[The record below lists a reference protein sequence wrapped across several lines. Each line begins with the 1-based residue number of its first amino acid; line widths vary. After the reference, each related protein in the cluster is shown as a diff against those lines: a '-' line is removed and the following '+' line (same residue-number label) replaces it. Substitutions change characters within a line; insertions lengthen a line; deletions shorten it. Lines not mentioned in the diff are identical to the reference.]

1 MRNTLAIALL
11 LAAGLMPL
19 ASQAE
24 SGHDHDHDHD
34 RARAALQAG
43 EILPLPVVLERVAK
57 EHPGNVL
64 EVDLERE
71 KNRWVYELKILQSG
85 GGLLKLEVDAK
96 DASVIKRREEK
107 R

>member
-11 LAAGLMPL
+11 LAAGVMPL

-24 SGHDHDHDHD
+24 IGHDHD

>member
-24 SGHDHDHDHD
+24 SDHD

>member
-24 SGHDHDHDHD
+24 SDHD

-43 EILPLPVVLERVAK
+43 EILPLPVVLERVAI